1 MTSPATG
8 KSAPERA
15 DDAALVL
22 QVLRE
27 FALET
32 VGPRAARA
40 VSPTASLERD
50 VGLGSL
56 ERAELLM
63 RLELA
68 LGREVGDEFLLMDS
82 AQAIASALAT
92 HVPGT
97 MRQPPPA
104 TRAVAVPEAVAVAA
118 DTIHGALREH
128 AALERDRPHVY
139 LRADD
144 GAEQVISYGALWDGA
159 ARIAA
164 GLRARGVARGET
176 VAIMLPT
183 GLDFLRVFQG
193 ILVAGAVPV
202 PLYPPVRLD
211 RLEEY
216 LRRQRGILV
225 NAGARCLVT
234 LAEAA
239 PVAHL
244 LRREVGSLREVTT
257 ASSLDTAAGSVD
269 PAGVEAL
276 GGPGE
281 AALIQYTSGSTGAPK
296 GVELTHANLL
306 ANIEAIARGVE
317 MRPTDVGASWL
328 PLYHDMGLIGTWLC
342 CLVRGIPLAL
352 QSPLSF
358 LARPER
364 WLWAIHRRRATLSPA
379 PNFAYELCVRKIRD
393 EALEGLDLSSW
404 RCALNGS
411 EPVSPDT
418 LDRFTR
424 RFERYGFQRESLMPV
439 YGLAECSVALCVP
452 PVGRGPRVD
461 RVERLPF
468 EREGRAVPAVRDEE
482 GALRFV
488 SVGTALPGHEVR
500 IVAPAA
506 AAAEEMPERV
516 VGRIVFRGP
525 SVTAGYHGNAEATA
539 AVSLPG
545 GWMDSGDLGYR
556 AAGELYVTGRRK
568 DLIIKGGRNLVPQ
581 EIEEVAAAVEGVRKG
596 CVAAF
601 GVADATQGTEQ
612 LVVVAET
619 RTTEPAEW
627 TALEAAVIARVAEVV
642 GLPPD
647 RVVVVP
653 PGSVP
658 KTPSGKIQRGETKA
672 RYLAGALGVRPRLSF
687 RRRAVLARGWAG
699 AAAGAAAR
707 RAGRWMYVA
716 YFTLAFGVALATFG
730 LASWLAAA
738 VIPSRRLAF
747 TLQRVGARLALRL
760 AGCSLSAEGLDQLR
774 GRGPLVIAA
783 NHSSYADTPALIA
796 LLPLDFVIVA
806 KREVLSWPLVG
817 TFVRRVRHPTVDRLD
832 PERAV
837 ADYEAIARRVRGG
850 ETALFF
856 PEGTF
861 TRAAGLRPFRM
872 GAFET
877 AVATGTPVVPLAL
890 TGTRH
895 LLPSGRS
902 FPRPGPIHLWVGAP
916 IAPEGEGWD
925 AAVRLRDRVADAIA
939 THSGEPRLE
948 LVASGLAG
956 ARPS

>member
-8 KSAPERA
+8 KSAPERG
-15 DDAALVL
+15 DDTALVL

-82 AQAIASALAT
+82 AEAIAAALAT
-92 HVPGT
+92 RAPGA
-97 MRQPPPA
+97 MRRPSA
-104 TRAVAVPEAVAVAA
+104 TRAVAVPEAVAVSA
-118 DTIHGALREH
+118 DTIHGALRQH
-128 AALERDRPHVY
+128 ATLERDRPHVY

-144 GAEQVISYGALWDGA
+144 GTEQVISYGALWDGA
-159 ARIAA
+159 ARVAA

-183 GLDFLRVFQG
+183 GFDFLRVFQG
-193 ILVAGAVPV
+193 ILVTGAVPV

-244 LRREVGSLREVTT
+244 LRREAPSLREVTT

-269 PAGVEAL
+269 PAAVEAL
-276 GGPGE
+276 GGPSE

-306 ANIEAIARGVE
+306 ANIDAIARGVE

-342 CLVRGIPLAL
+342 CMVRGIPVAL

-418 LDRFTR
+418 LDRFAR

-461 RVERLPF
+461 RVERLVF
-468 EREGRAVPAVRDEE
+468 EREGRAVPAARDED

-500 IVAPAA
+500 IVAADA
-506 AAAEEMPERV
+506 AAAEEVPERV

-556 AAGELYVTGRRK
+556 AGGELYVTGRRK

-581 EIEEVAAAVEGVRKG
+581 EIEEVAAAVDGVRKG

-601 GVADATQGTEQ
+601 GVADPTQGTEQ

-687 RRRAVLARGWAG
+687 RRRATLARGWAG
-699 AAAGAAAR
+699 AAAGAAVR
-707 RAGRWMYVA
+707 RAGRWVYVA
-716 YFTLAFGVALATFG
+716 YFTLAFGAALATFG

-747 TLQRVGARLALRL
+747 TLQRVGARLALRI
-760 AGCSLSAEGLDQLR
+760 AGCPLSAEGMDHLR
-774 GRGPLVIAA
+774 GRGPLVLAA
-783 NHSSYADTPALIA
+783 NHSSYADTPAMIA
-796 LLPLDFVIVA
+796 LLPLDFVFVA

-817 TFVRRVRHPTVDRLD
+817 TFVRRARHPTVDRLD
-832 PERAV
+832 PERGL

-877 AVATGTPVVPLAL
+877 AVATQTPVVPLAL

-895 LLPSGRS
+895 VLPSGRS

-916 IAPEGEGWD
+916 IAPDGEGWE

-939 THSGEPRLE
+939 THCGEPRLE